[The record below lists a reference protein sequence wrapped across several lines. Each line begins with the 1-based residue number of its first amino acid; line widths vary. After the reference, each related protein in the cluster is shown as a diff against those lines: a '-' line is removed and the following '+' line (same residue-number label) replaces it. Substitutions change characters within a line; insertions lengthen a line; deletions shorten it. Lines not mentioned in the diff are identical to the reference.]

1 MRPKKKH
8 VLIVLP
14 PSQLCELIGYV
25 SHHQLRDAVQ
35 GVRIREILRVAKM
48 CQDTAILGY
57 VLLHGLGVDVYV
69 GARTDD
75 REMCRRRSVR
85 PLRLHPGEEK

>member
-48 CQDTAILGY
+48 CQDTAILG
-57 VLLHGLGVDVYV
+57 
-69 GARTDD
+69 
-75 REMCRRRSVR
+75 
-85 PLRLHPGEEK
+85 